1 MDDDIIGGD
10 IASTPA
16 AGTGPDDGPRVPAEW
31 VPAIEQ
37 PAKGRPANR
46 LLVAGVVLA
55 ALVLSCC
62 AWVQVRGAYVESMLE
77 TSRAA
82 VEAAVSDDI
91 QALEPLVPVETAAS
105 PAFRAALAKARPRA
119 NYTFTDH
126 VYSSG
131 LSANLSDPSGVWGSY
146 WLRTDTWGFG
156 EVSVEWTGPPFGTST
171 GLVVLDLEDDGWKVW
186 SMTVGKKTISFAPED
201 AARTFGPQGG

>member
-16 AGTGPDDGPRVPAEW
+16 AGTGPDDGPLVPAEW

-62 AWVQVRGAYVESMLE
+62 AWVQVRGAYVESILE

-91 QALEPLVPVETAAS
+91 TALEPLVPAGTAAS
-105 PAFRAALAKARPRA
+105 PAFRAALAGATRRKDYIFA
-119 NYTFTDH
+119 DH

-131 LSANLSDPSGVWGSY
+131 LSANFTSPDGGRGSY

-156 EVSVEWTGPPFGTST
+156 EVSVEWTGSPFGTST
-171 GLVVLDLEDDGWKVW
+171 GLVVLDLEDDGWRVW
-186 SMTVGKKTISFAPED
+186 SVTVGRKTISFAPED